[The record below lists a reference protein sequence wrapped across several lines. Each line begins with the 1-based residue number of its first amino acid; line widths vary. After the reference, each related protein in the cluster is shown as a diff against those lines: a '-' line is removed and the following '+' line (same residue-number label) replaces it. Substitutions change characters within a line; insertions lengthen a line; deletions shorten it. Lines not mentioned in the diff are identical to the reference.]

1 MNLEP
6 SPKIWPS
13 KNTMPKLSI
22 IIPCYNSSETLRE
35 AVASCYLQGFTVDEF
50 EIILVDDASKD
61 TTKELMGEL
70 ASEYKNIRLFFH
82 DQNQGGGATRNT
94 AAREALA
101 SVIFCLDSDD
111 LLPRDTLDKMFAYLQ
126 EKNCDAVCFHH
137 SINFIGSDITNV
149 SHGVTMVNPGEKIV
163 FTDLFQ
169 TPEKMCALYQVFMI
183 TKSAFA
189 LSRGY
194 PTTHGFDT
202 QGFAWRFLAKNL
214 VAYTC
219 PDTTY
224 LLRVQF
230 KESYYLREYNSG
242 KTNFNWQAI
251 FIEHLHLF
259 TDQTQEFILN
269 FDCQD
274 FTRDIFAELQLQDKI
289 LRDDYKDLL
298 GKTQTRDTVSIQTKK
313 PLARNSLFGFYLR
326 VKNRL
331 SNL

>member
-1 MNLEP
+1 MVP
-6 SPKIWPS
+6 SRKIWHS
-13 KNTMPKLSI
+13 KNIMPKLSI

-35 AVASCYLQGFTVDEF
+35 AVASCYLQGFTEDEF

-61 TTKELMGEL
+61 TTKEVMEGL

-94 AAREALA
+94 AAKEALA

-111 LLPRDTLDKMFAYLQ
+111 LLPPNTLDKMFAYLQ

-137 SINFIGSDITNV
+137 SINFIGSDTTNISHVV
-149 SHGVTMVNPGEKIV
+149 SMANPGQRIV
-163 FTDLFQ
+163 FEDLFQ
-169 TPEKMCALYQVFMI
+169 SPKKMCALYQVFMI
-183 TKSAFA
+183 TKSAFT
-189 LSRGY
+189 LSGGY

-202 QGFAWRFLAKNL
+202 QGFAWRFMAADL

-242 KTNFNWQAI
+242 RANFNWQAI
-251 FIEHLHLF
+251 FLEHLELF
-259 TDQTQEFILN
+259 TDETKKFIQN

-274 FTRDIFAELQLQDKI
+274 FTKNIFYDLLLQNKI

-326 VKNRL
+326 IKKRI
-331 SNL
+331 SKF